1 MFIVRKTDNDDEN
14 KWIPTHDLTL
24 IWTKAP
30 TPLLGRGALHWGQTV
45 LEQDLTSALRKTKKS
60 APEFHVLSSVASEY
74 ISFKFSVWY
83 QRAGTNKPLLNDW
96 GVASVQSYI
105 HKYKKKSEMP
115 ELLTLV
121 MIDNSSKNLI
131 IRPSESIKPELL
143 DERILDMTKI
153 VKWSTFRS
161 GLSQLKS
168 RIA

>member
-1 MFIVRKTDNDDEN
+1 MDSNTWSNSYLDQGPHAITGKRC
-14 KWIPTHDLTL
+14 I
-24 IWTKAP
+24 
-30 TPLLGRGALHWGQTV
+30 
-45 LEQDLTSALRKTKKS
+45 ALRSDCAGTRPHLCPQKNQKS

-105 HKYKKKSEMP
+105 HKYKKKSEMT

-121 MIDNSSKNLI
+121 MIENSSKNLI